1 MVSYR
6 IIISIHVE
14 DAKVAYVYYPK
25 GVCSRKMT
33 VEVENGVV
41 TNVEIEGGCN
51 GNIQALCRLVTGM
64 TVEDAVSKIAGIRCG
79 FKKTSCPDQLSVALR
94 QASEEQ

>member
-1 MVSYR
+1 MA
-6 IIISIHVE
+6 H
-14 DAKVAYVYYPK
+14 VYYPK

-41 TNVEIEGGCN
+41 MNVEIEGGCN

-64 TVEDAVSKIAGIRCG
+64 TVEDAVAKIAGIHCG
-79 FKKTSCPDQLSVALR
+79 FKKTSCPDQLSIALTEANEK
-94 QASEEQ
+94 Q

>member
-1 MVSYR
+1 M
-6 IIISIHVE
+6 E
-14 DAKVAYVYYPK
+14 DAKVAHVYYPK

-33 VEVENGVV
+33 VEVENGVI

-64 TVEDAVSKIAGIRCG
+64 TAEDAVAKISGIRCG
-79 FKKTSCPDQLSVALR
+79 FKKTSCPDQLAVAITR
-94 QASEEQ
+94 AVEEQ

>member
-1 MVSYR
+1 M
-6 IIISIHVE
+6 E

-33 VEVENGVV
+33 VEIENGVV

-64 TVEDAVSKIAGIRCG
+64 NAKDAIAKISGIRCG
-79 FKKTSCPDQLSVALR
+79 FKKTSCPDQLAVALGN
-94 QASEEQ
+94 ALDEQ